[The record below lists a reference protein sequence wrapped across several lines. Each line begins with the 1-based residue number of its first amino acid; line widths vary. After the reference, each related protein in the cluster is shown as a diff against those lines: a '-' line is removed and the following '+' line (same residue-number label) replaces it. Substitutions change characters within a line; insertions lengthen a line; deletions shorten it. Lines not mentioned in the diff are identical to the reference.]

1 MEMTRSA
8 NGGASA
14 TDKVAPPCVIE
25 PLRLPDGER
34 APGAIYEYLR
44 KLILDGE
51 LAPHSVISQVQLA
64 GQLGVSRTPLREA
77 LRRLQ
82 QEGLIEAEPNR
93 KARVVGFDA
102 RDLEIVY
109 TGRLLYEPLG
119 IAMTVPRLGDTDVEA
134 IHGKVEE
141 MRAAK
146 ARDDYPAWEIAHR
159 DFHRSVVMHAGAP
172 LLQTI
177 ESFADRGD
185 RYRRVVQG
193 THSGAW
199 NYWDTDHEL
208 IAEAC
213 GRRETREASIELARH
228 LARTALALIAA
239 FRPDYN
245 PAQVRTALSLVA
257 AEPE

>member
-1 MEMTRSA
+1 VT
-8 NGGASA
+8 GPASA
-14 TDKVAPPCVIE
+14 DDASTALVVE
-25 PLRLPDGER
+25 PLRLPEGER

-51 LAPHSVISQVQLA
+51 LAPHTVISQVQLA

-102 RDLEIVY
+102 RDLEVVY

-119 IAMTVPRLGDTDVEA
+119 IALTVPRLSDTDVA
-134 IHGKVEE
+134 TIRGKVEE
-141 MRAAK
+141 MRDAK
-146 ARDDYPAWEIAHR
+146 RRDDYPAWEVAHR
-159 DFHRSVVMHAGAP
+159 DFHRSVVMHAGSS

-213 GRRETREASIELARH
+213 ARRAVRESSVELARH

-239 FRPDYN
+239 FRPDYD
-245 PAQVRTALSLVA
+245 PSQVRTALSLVTT
-257 AEPE
+257 EQQT